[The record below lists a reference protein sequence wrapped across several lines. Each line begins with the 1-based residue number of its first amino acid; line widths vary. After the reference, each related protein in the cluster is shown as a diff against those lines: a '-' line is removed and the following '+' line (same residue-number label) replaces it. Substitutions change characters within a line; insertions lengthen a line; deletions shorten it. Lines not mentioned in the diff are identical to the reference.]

1 MVRSSDPTENK
12 EVNPV
17 EAARPAGRPP
27 DYQLPFGH
35 KNDVFDYTPIRI
47 DDHEP
52 HWALVDN
59 ACSKTCINIKY
70 ARQLGLVIHPASA
83 GAVYMGK
90 KNIPRIGF
98 VVLDLYNGEKCLK
111 QINVEVIEHYTE
123 PFIIGKDLF
132 PTLNYTIANIPSKLP
147 GPSTVRMEDLVPD
160 PPPEITPTSFDSLH
174 PELQAAI
181 SRNREINM
189 VDTFCTHPLALL
201 KIATTQAITEFTKR
215 NYIKTQDQIDAVD
228 KEFERYI
235 VEGHM
240 VPATEH
246 PQACFAYLFFFYYQ
260 GFLLT
265 NYSSSNKTLENPHF
279 PVTP

>member
-1 MVRSSDPTENK
+1 M
-12 EVNPV
+12 
-17 EAARPAGRPP
+17 
-27 DYQLPFGH
+27 
-35 KNDVFDYTPIRI
+35 
-47 DDHEP
+47 
-52 HWALVDN
+52 
-59 ACSKTCINIKY
+59 
-70 ARQLGLVIHPASA
+70 
-83 GAVYMGK
+83 
-90 KNIPRIGF
+90 PRIGF

-201 KIATTQAITEFTKR
+201 KIASTQAITEFTKR
-215 NYIKTQDQIDAVD
+215 NYIKNQDQIDAVD

-246 PQACFAYLFFFYYQ
+246 PQACFVYLAVPKYNDS
-260 GFLLT
+260 GILT
-265 NYSSSNKTLENPHF
+265 GYRPCIDMKPANPHIVMNNY
-279 PVTP
+279 PMPLAGGAGRANEAQK